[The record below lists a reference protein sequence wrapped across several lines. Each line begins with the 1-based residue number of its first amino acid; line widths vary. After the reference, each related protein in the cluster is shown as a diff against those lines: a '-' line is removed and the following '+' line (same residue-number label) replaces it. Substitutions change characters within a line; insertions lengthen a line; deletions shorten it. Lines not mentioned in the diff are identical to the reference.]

1 MAMGGGGGNLAI
13 GGGDPRLAINGDEKN
28 GRLGGEGITA
38 YTRPQ
43 MRAIRD
49 PNVTFDE

>member
-1 MAMGGGGGNLAI
+1 MSSGNIAL
-13 GGGDPRLAINGDEKN
+13 GGGDPRLSISGDEKY

-43 MRAIRD
+43 LLGIRD
-49 PNVTFDE
+49 PKVKFEE

>member
-1 MAMGGGGGNLAI
+1 MAMGGGGANMALS
-13 GGGDPRLAINGDEKN
+13 GGDPRLSIAGDEKM

>member
-1 MAMGGGGGNLAI
+1 MSLGNVAQ
-13 GGGDPRLAINGDEKN
+13 GGGDPRLSIIGDDKE

-43 MRAIRD
+43 LLGIRD
-49 PNVTFDE
+49 PSVKFEE